1 MAEYQEKTEQAT
13 PRRRQ
18 KSREKGQVARSR
30 ELISLITVGG
40 VILMFYIIG
49 SDFIRN
55 ISELIIRL
63 FRLQYGNDITTVMRY
78 ASIDMLVILTPFLAI
93 SFASAL
99 FAGIM
104 QGGMVLK
111 PLKFEFE
118 KINPLN
124 GFKRIFSKEGGVELV
139 KTIFKFIVGAAVCYF
154 IISMII
160 PVVPSVIT
168 FDIQSIRN
176 ITFSLLAKAILI
188 TFLTF
193 LIVAILDYLF
203 ERWRFSRSIRMSK
216 EELKEE
222 HKETEGDPLI
232 KSRIKSIQREIA
244 RKRMMQEVPKAAVVI
259 TNPVH
264 LAVALQYKRAEM
276 EAPKIIA
283 KGAGLIAENIKV
295 IAAKHGIPVVEDAP
309 LARALFKHKIDSF
322 VPEDLYRA
330 VAKILAYIYQKK
342 GAA

>member
-139 KTIFKFIVGAAVCYF
+139 KTIFKFIVGAAVSYF
-154 IISMII
+154 IISRII

-322 VPEDLYRA
+322 VPEELYRA